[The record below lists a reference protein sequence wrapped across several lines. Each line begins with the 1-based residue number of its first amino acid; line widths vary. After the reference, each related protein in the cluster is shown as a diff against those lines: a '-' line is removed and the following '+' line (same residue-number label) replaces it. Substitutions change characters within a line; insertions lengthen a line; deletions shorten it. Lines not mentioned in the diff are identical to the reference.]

1 MIRLGILSS
10 SRGTN
15 LVAIA
20 EAIRQQ
26 QLEASIQ
33 CVISNKADAPV
44 LAYAE
49 QNGLTAQFIN
59 PVGLSREAYD
69 TNVSAA
75 LQAADVGLVVLV
87 GYMRILSADFVN
99 QWANKII
106 NVHPSLL
113 PAYAGLMD
121 LAVHQAV
128 INAAESET
136 GCTVHYV
143 TEQVDA
149 GPILLQKKCAVLA
162 DDTPETLKARV
173 QVLEK
178 QALIES
184 ISLISQHLRPAG
196 SAATVHV

>member
-15 LVAIA
+15 LAAIA

-26 QLEASIQ
+26 QLDARIQ

-49 QNGLTAQFIN
+49 KNGLTAQFIN
-59 PVGLSREAYD
+59 PVGLSRENYD
-69 TNVSAA
+69 ANVSAV
-75 LQAADVGLVVLV
+75 LQASGVELVVLV

-99 QWANKII
+99 RWANKII

-113 PAYAGLMD
+113 PLHAGLMD

-128 INAAESET
+128 INAGEFET

-143 TEQVDA
+143 TEVVDA

-162 DDTPETLKARV
+162 EDTPETLKARV
-173 QVLEK
+173 QLLEG
-178 QALIES
+178 QALIEV
-184 ISLISQHLRPAG
+184 IDLINLRPPL
-196 SAATVHV
+196 